1 MFVKLNE
8 YRGAKVFTVAVEH
21 IVHISEEPN
30 LAAHVHLL
38 NGQNITVEQ
47 SAEEILSLIRQEQT
61 RAEAQAVKMRQA
73 LRELGAPAPRDA

>member
-1 MFVKLNE
+1 MSMFIKLKE
-8 YRGAKVFTVAVEH
+8 YRGAKLFNVAVEH

-47 SAEEILSLIRQEQT
+47 SAEEIMGLIRQEHT
-61 RAEAQAVKMRQA
+61 RMEAQAAKMRQA
-73 LRELGAPAPRDA
+73 LKEIGAT